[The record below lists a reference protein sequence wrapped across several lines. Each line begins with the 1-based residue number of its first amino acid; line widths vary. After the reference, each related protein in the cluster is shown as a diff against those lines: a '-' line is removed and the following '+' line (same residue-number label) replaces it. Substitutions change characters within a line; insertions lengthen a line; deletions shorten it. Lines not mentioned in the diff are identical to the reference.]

1 MPRVLLAFDKFKDAL
16 TAPEAVAAVADALR
30 EIWPDW
36 TLDPAP
42 LADGGEGFASI
53 LTQAA
58 GGREVS
64 SVATGPRGERLQ
76 AGFGIVPVAAIPA
89 GARAQLQ
96 LSTEPTPGATVA
108 IIEMA
113 AISGLALLPQDQRDP
128 WQATTLGTGELMHAA
143 ADSGAVAI
151 LLGVGGSATNDL
163 GLGALAALGL
173 EFIDAA
179 GQPATRQ
186 FRPSG
191 RRLSGYPA
199 VCSRGCRRFILPV
212 MLPIRCSVRAEP
224 PQFMARRRVC
234 VRRIMPASK
243 ARVRGWRICFASI
256 AESQPAL
263 KDVPGAG
270 AAGGIA
276 FGLMTAA
283 GAKLLPGFDLV
294 SAWLDLE
301 TKLAAADIVITGEGR
316 FDDSSLEGKGPGA
329 VAARALALGKTV
341 HVFAGQVSA
350 AARPGLALHAITP
363 AGVPLAQALRAASQN
378 LTASARSRFCALRL
392 RGGARTIEPCEID

>member
-1 MPRVLLAFDKFKDAL
+1 MTRVLLAFDKFKDAL
-16 TAPEAVAAVADALR
+16 TAQQAGGAVAAALR
-30 EIWPDW
+30 EQRPGW
-36 TLDPAP
+36 TLDLAP
-42 LADGGEGFASI
+42 LADGGEGFATI

-58 GGREVS
+58 QGRELRS
-64 SVATGPRGERLQ
+64 AATGPRGERRP
-76 AGFGIVPVAAIPA
+76 AGFGLVPVADIPPL
-89 GARAQLQ
+89 ARARLQ
-96 LSTEPTPGATVA
+96 LSAAPAPGATVA
-108 IIEMA
+108 VIEMA
-113 AISGLALLPQDQRDP
+113 AVSGLALLSQDQRDP
-128 WQATTLGTGELMHAA
+128 WQTTTLGTGELMRAA

-173 EFIDAA
+173 EFTDAA
-179 GQPATRQ
+179 GRAVSPPVPAEWPR
-186 FRPSG
+186 
-191 RRLSGYPA
+191 
-199 VCSRGCRRFILPV
+199 I
-212 MLPIRCSVRAEP
+212 VRIS
-224 PQFMARRRVC
+224 RRVAAGLPPVYIAC
-234 VRRIMPASK
+234 DVTNPLLGPRGAAAVYGPQKGLRAADHSRLESES
-243 ARVRGWRICFASI
+243 ARLADLLCQHCG
-256 AESQPAL
+256 QTPAL

-316 FDDSSLEGKGPGA
+316 FDESSLEGKGPGA

-341 HVFAGQVSA
+341 HVFAGQVTA

-363 AGVPLAQALRAASQN
+363 AGVPLAQALREAPHN
-378 LTASARSRFCALRL
+378 LAASARAVF
-392 RGGARTIEPCEID
+392 AR